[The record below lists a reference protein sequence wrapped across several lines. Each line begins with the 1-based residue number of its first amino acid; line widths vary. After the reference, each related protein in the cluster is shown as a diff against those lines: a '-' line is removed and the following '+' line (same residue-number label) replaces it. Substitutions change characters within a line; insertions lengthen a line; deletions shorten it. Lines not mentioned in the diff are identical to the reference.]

1 MGWWAKRTRAAPSPD
16 AGNAPAHAYARD
28 LVDRYQ
34 YLLLMGACLALTAPL
49 EWLYGARVW
58 RDPRRL
64 ARTLAV
70 PAAVFAVWDVLAIR
84 AGVWDFN
91 PRYVTGWLLP
101 FELPVEEAAF
111 FLTIPICAILAHEAV
126 RRSLAG
132 HRPRLRRARARPG
145 ASVEGAGSDR

>member
-1 MGWWAKRTRAAPSPD
+1 M
-16 AGNAPAHAYARD
+16 HAYARG

-64 ARTLAV
+64 GRTLAV
-70 PAAVFAVWDVLAIR
+70 PAAVFALWDVLAIR

-101 FELPVEEAAF
+101 LELPVEEAAF

-132 HRPRLRRARARPG
+132 RRPRLPRRAHPG